1 MIFSKYLFDILSLS
15 LLRLPFQELS
25 LAEERC
31 YVVDGGRQSG
41 QFTLQWLKLVHLS
54 ISLSLSLSLSCT
66 RPALASAPTPP
77 TLSFS
82 IVYLPRASSC
92 SHRRLSPPSLS
103 LPSRLM
109 RISPRYLRDTR
120 SSRLFIPPLLSS
132 STPSLESFKTGT
144 PPAEKSLG
152 HEHALPLLF
161 LRPSLRRFI
170 VSSFVRSGTIFR
182 SSESNLSLSEFFP
195 PLFEGREE

>member
-15 LLRLPFQELS
+15 LLHLPFQELS

-54 ISLSLSLSLSCT
+54 ISLSLSPPLVHPSRSRI
-66 RPALASAPTPP
+66 RPDT
-77 TLSFS
+77 TDSFFL
-82 IVYLPRASSC
+82 YRLFARASSC

-182 SSESNLSLSEFFP
+182 SSESNLSLSKFFP

>member
-54 ISLSLSLSLSCT
+54 ISLSLSLPLVHPSRSRI
-66 RPALASAPTPP
+66 RPDT
-77 TLSFS
+77 TDSFFL
-82 IVYLPRASSC
+82 YRLFASSC

-182 SSESNLSLSEFFP
+182 SSESNLSLSKFFP